1 MPASPATLRCQTGVV
16 ETTYVKRRPP
26 AEPGS
31 IPDRLQMFT
40 REVRFYT
47 EVGRDVGVRI
57 PRLVRAEVNEGAT
70 LLELEDLSSWREG
83 AEPVAA
89 VRTLSALH
97 GRWAGRA
104 VDTFPWLPRADV
116 SDLVEDYFSE
126 RWTVIRERSDV
137 TPSVRDL
144 GDSLVGAV
152 AAAGAEAELAGPR
165 TLTHGDAS
173 GRNMR
178 TSGAG
183 EVALLD
189 WEDVGVG
196 PGIGDVAWFLL
207 SSAEA
212 DLWEEALDA
221 YDDST
226 GFTTVLPV
234 TCIQGLLSLDA
245 HDDGSGAAGQWIRNL
260 EAADAR
266 LR

>member
-1 MPASPATLRCQTGVV
+1 
-16 ETTYVKRRPP
+16 
-26 AEPGS
+26 
-31 IPDRLQMFT
+31 MFT

-47 EVGRDVGVRI
+47 EVGHDVGVRI
-57 PRLVRAEVNEGAT
+57 PHLVRAEVNDGAT
-70 LLELEDLSSWREG
+70 LLELEDLSAWREG

-89 VRTLSALH
+89 VGTLAALH
-97 GRWAGRA
+97 RRWAGRA

-116 SDLVEDYFSE
+116 SDLVEDYFSA
-126 RWTVIRERSDV
+126 RWTSIKRRTDV
-137 TPSVRDL
+137 TAAVRGL

-152 AAAGAEAELAGPR
+152 TAAGVAANSAGQP

-178 TSGAG
+178 TSDTG

-207 SSAEA
+207 SSADPDEW
-212 DLWEEALDA
+212 DEALDA
-221 YDDST
+221 YGDTS

-234 TCIQGLLSLDA
+234 TCVQGILSLD
-245 HDDGSGAAGQWIRNL
+245 DLEDGSDAAEKWIRNL
-260 EAADAR
+260 EAATAR
-266 LR
+266 LP